1 MSQKYQGK
9 RKLGKKKDH
18 KYYNK
23 NRKNIK
29 KNKRREINVKVTH
42 CFQNKTETLS

>member
-9 RKLGKKKDH
+9 RKLGKKDH

-23 NRKNIK
+23 KRKNIK
-29 KNKRREINVKVTH
+29 
-42 CFQNKTETLS
+42 NKTKEEK